1 MPASMF
7 TVIRIS
13 GRDGRS
19 RPHYV
24 SLPLVTVLLEER
36 LKYFTLPDEPEPPA
50 EEPSGPARRGPLPR
64 RLPRTP
70 V

>member
-1 MPASMF
+1 MSSPNA
-7 TVIRIS
+7 TVGAKS
-13 GRDGRS
+13 ANDA
-19 RPHYV
+19 P
-24 SLPLVTVLLEER
+24 VLLEER

-50 EEPSGPARRGPLPR
+50 EEPSGPTRRGPPPR